1 MQGLYIMLFLNIWT
15 GALATLLLSEC
26 STSEATLTTTKG
38 WDSSRCLLQMG
49 DAMHAERTAPSES
62 GGGTTVQSAG
72 EAQQSEVLDRQTNES
87 ASTDQVAQ
95 PRLDGWGEAWEKSS
109 ILPAPLQLLF
119 QVEASSAVVAFSAL
133 SRREG
138 AAFAMAFVAIA
149 VIIVGAMAAAFIY
162 FDKMSSST
170 GVIPGL
176 RRNEPSTAP
185 LMQRGNMP
193 LEPRPRRHLSPRL
206 PGSSVRQSSMDGDAR
221 ASVPRGRPPALP
233 PRPSSIEPG
242 SFRGDT
248 SVPRSSLKRDASS
261 GSNNQVR
268 WADGGMARS
277 SSPGGMNLLC
287 RGLVVPPGS
296 ECVLA
301 VPALGNIGIPPQTA
315 GILPVRDMAGK
326 AIVNLEVCR
335 PDGSQRPLC
344 ALKPASLSTEPLAY
358 CTLAPDQTVVVNNGR
373 HEAFGVMQKTGASYT
388 LTSERMGIRLV
399 LEGNF
404 AQHAVR
410 VTNLAQLVAD
420 TQTTSVNFDSGHYY
434 QLRAVAQ
441 SDVGLLLCALV
452 SIDVLES

>member
-1 MQGLYIMLFLNIWT
+1 MLILNMWA
-15 GALATLLLSEC
+15 GALATLPASEC
-26 STSEATLTTTKG
+26 SAITQAAFVATG

-49 DAMHAERTAPSES
+49 DAIHAERGAPSETE
-62 GGGTTVQSAG
+62 GIARQSASEG
-72 EAQQSEVLDRQTNES
+72 QQSE
-87 ASTDQVAQ
+87 AP
-95 PRLDGWGEAWEKSS
+95 PRLANDSRSAGTHAAQESSPDGGLDSWGEAWEKSS

-119 QVEASSAVVAFSAL
+119 QVEASSAVVAFHAL
-133 SRREG
+133 SKREG

-149 VIIVGAMAAAFIY
+149 LIIVGVMAGAFIY
-162 FDKMSSST
+162 FDRMSSST

-193 LEPRPRRHLSPRL
+193 LEQRPRRGLSPRM
-206 PGSSVRQSSMDGDAR
+206 PGSSVRQPSMDGDAR
-221 ASVPRGRPPALP
+221 APVQRGRPPALP

-242 SFRGDT
+242 GVRGDT

-261 GSNNQVR
+261 SSNNQVR
-268 WADGGMARS
+268 FADGGGAGRS
-277 SSPGGMNLLC
+277 SSPGMNLLC

-301 VPALGNIGIPPQTA
+301 VPALANIGIPPQTA

-358 CTLAPDQTVVVNNGR
+358 CTLAADQRVIVNNGR
-373 HEAFGVMQKTGASYT
+373 HEAFGVLQKTGASYT
-388 LTSERMGIRLV
+388 LTSDRMGIRLV
-399 LEGNF
+399 LEGSF

-410 VTNLAQLVAD
+410 VTNSQQLVAD
-420 TQTTSVNFDSGHYY
+420 TQITSVNFDNGHYY
-434 QLRAVAQ
+434 QLRASAQ

-452 SIDVLES
+452 SIDVLET

>member
-1 MQGLYIMLFLNIWT
+1 MLLLNAWT
-15 GALATLLLSEC
+15 GALATILASEC
-26 STSEATLTTTKG
+26 STISEAALVASR

-49 DAMHAERTAPSES
+49 DAMHAERGAPSETA
-62 GGGTTVQSAG
+62 GGTLGQSASEG
-72 EAQQSEVLDRQTNES
+72 QQSEVSARQANES
-87 ASTDQVAQ
+87 APGEGRAQ
-95 PRLDGWGEAWEKSS
+95 PDGLDGWGEAWERSS

-119 QVEASSAVVAFSAL
+119 QVEASSAVVAFQAL

-149 VIIVGAMAAAFIY
+149 LIIIGAMAAAFIY

-193 LEPRPRRHLSPRL
+193 LEPRPRRGLSPRM
-206 PGSSVRQSSMDGDAR
+206 PGSSVRQPSMDGDAR
-221 ASVPRGRPPALP
+221 TAVPRGRPPALP
-233 PRPSSIEPG
+233 PRPSSIEP
-242 SFRGDT
+242 SSYRGDT

-261 GSNNQVR
+261 SSNNQVR
-268 WADGGMARS
+268 FADGGGVGRS

-301 VPALGNIGIPPQTA
+301 VPALANIGIPPQTA

-358 CTLAPDQTVVVNNGR
+358 CTMAPDQSVIVNNSR
-373 HEAFGVMQKTGASYT
+373 HEVFGVMQKTGASYT
-388 LTSERMGIRLV
+388 LTSDRMGIRLV

-404 AQHAVR
+404 PQHGVR
-410 VTNLAQLVAD
+410 VTNAQQLVAD
-420 TQTTSVNFDSGHYY
+420 TQTTTVNFDSGHYY
-434 QLRAVAQ
+434 QLRASAQ

-452 SIDVLES
+452 SIDVLET